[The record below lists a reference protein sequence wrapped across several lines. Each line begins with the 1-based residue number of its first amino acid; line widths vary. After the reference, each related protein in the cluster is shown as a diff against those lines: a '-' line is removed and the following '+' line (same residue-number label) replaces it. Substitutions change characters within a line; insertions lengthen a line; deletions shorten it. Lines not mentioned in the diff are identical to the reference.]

1 MLLLPQRFELEIPMT
16 NRFLRFDM
24 PRTPK
29 RILNGIGLL
38 LLLVGGYYLYLRAT
52 DNFDAVVAG
61 EVYRSSQPSAT
72 AITHFEKAYGIKTIL
87 NLRGAEEKKAW
98 YDSEVAQSKA
108 LDIKHIDFRMSSAH
122 ELNEQEAMQLIAI
135 MRDAPKPLLIH
146 CQAGADRTGLASALY
161 LAAIAGK
168 SEQVAEGQLSLR
180 YGHIP
185 YSFSRAFPMD
195 ETFEKME
202 PLLGFGNS

>member
-1 MLLLPQRFELEIPMT
+1 
-16 NRFLRFDM
+16 
-24 PRTPK
+24 
-29 RILNGIGLL
+29 
-38 LLLVGGYYLYLRAT
+38 
-52 DNFDAVVAG
+52 
-61 EVYRSSQPSAT
+61 
-72 AITHFEKAYGIKTIL
+72 
-87 NLRGAEEKKAW
+87 
-98 YDSEVAQSKA
+98 
-108 LDIKHIDFRMSSAH
+108 
-122 ELNEQEAMQLIAI
+122 LNEQEAMQLIAV

>member
-1 MLLLPQRFELEIPMT
+1 MT
-16 NRFLRFDM
+16 FRLLRFDM

-29 RILNGIGLL
+29 RVLNATGLLL

-52 DNFDAVVAG
+52 DNFDTVVAG

-72 AITHFEKAYGIKTIL
+72 AISHFEKTYGIKTIL

-98 YDSEVAQSKA
+98 YDDEVAQSKA
-108 LDIKHIDFRMSSAH
+108 LDINHIDFRMNSAR
-122 ELNEQEAMQLIAI
+122 ELSEEEAMRLIAI
-135 MRDAPKPLLIH
+135 MREAPKPLLIH

-168 SEQVAEGQLSLR
+168 SEEVAEGQLSLR

-185 YSFSRAFPMD
+185 YSFSHAFPMD